1 MSARIQAIKGQ
12 LADSHQYLN
21 AILDGV
27 GDRWEMTVYS
37 EGLEWT
43 ARQVINHL
51 ADAERGHF
59 LQVTNIAE
67 GRSIIPEDFDIE
79 RYNRGVTR
87 KTVEKTA
94 EEAHA
99 ELETSRQRLNAWLDS
114 LDENKLDM
122 KGRHATLQIL
132 TIEQILSILAGHERG
147 HAGDLAR
154 ALGIEV

>member
-21 AILDGV
+21 AVLDGV
-27 GDRWEMTVYS
+27 RDRWEMTVYS

-59 LQVTNIAE
+59 LQVANIAE

-87 KTVEKTA
+87 KTAEKTV
-94 EEAHA
+94 EEARA
-99 ELETSRQRLNAWLDS
+99 ELEMSRQRLNAWLDS
-114 LDENKLDM
+114 LDEGKLDM

-132 TIEQILSILAGHERG
+132 TIEQILGILSGHEHS
-147 HAGDLAR
+147 HADDIAH
-154 ALGIEV
+154 ALGIEA